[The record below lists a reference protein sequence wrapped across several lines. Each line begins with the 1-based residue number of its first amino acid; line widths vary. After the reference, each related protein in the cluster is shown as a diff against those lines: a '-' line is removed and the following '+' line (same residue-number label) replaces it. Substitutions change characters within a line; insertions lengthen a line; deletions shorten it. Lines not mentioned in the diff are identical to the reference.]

1 VWWLLSNGA
10 LRWPLD
16 QEPFLGPLSYRT
28 VAMALVGG
36 FALLALARALRE
48 PTLGAV
54 FTAGAYTGFGF
65 FMAMTQVHENHM
77 YVVFP
82 LLAVAAAVERRWW
95 PLYAVL
101 AVTWCANMLLHDFDL
116 AEPVIAP
123 LLPWS
128 LEQAQW
134 ANSLVNTLALA
145 GWTAWLAADTVR
157 LWRGRL
163 DAAAP
168 VGAGSEA

>member
-1 VWWLLSNGA
+1 
-10 LRWPLD
+10 
-16 QEPFLGPLSYRT
+16 
-28 VAMALVGG
+28 
-36 FALLALARALRE
+36 
-48 PTLGAV
+48 V

-82 LLAVAAAVERRWW
+82 LLAVAAAVDRRLW

-116 AEPVIAP
+116 AEQVVAP

-128 LEQAQW
+128 LERAQL

-145 GWTAWLAADTVR
+145 GWTAWLAADTLQV
-157 LWRGRL
+157 WRGRPRPAVPTT
-163 DAAAP
+163 AA
-168 VGAGSEA
+168 